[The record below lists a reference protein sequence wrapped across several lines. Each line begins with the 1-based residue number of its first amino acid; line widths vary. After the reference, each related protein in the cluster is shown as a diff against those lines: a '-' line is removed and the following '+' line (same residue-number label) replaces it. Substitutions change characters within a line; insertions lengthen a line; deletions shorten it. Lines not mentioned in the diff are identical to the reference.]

1 MSEPGSPSV
10 PQQHETDDRRYGGG
24 FVYFI
29 RNALGLSVGLVSS
42 LSLTAFV
49 MGATTGGAVLW
60 APPLPEGMQMQA
72 DNRFVQMFIEQQVE
86 EEAAVEPEPAE
97 EIVDE
102 VEEAVV
108 EIPAAEP
115 EPVAAPEPEP
125 IVEEPPPTEE
135 PPTVE
140 DEQVAEAP
148 AEEPAGDFGV
158 EAMGGGGSGGGP
170 GVNLPSG
177 SNPNGNLGT
186 GTRSNEEI
194 VERAQ
199 ERTEDRSAR
208 REERS
213 RSEEDA
219 ARVMRLDEVGSPP
232 EVVEQDPPIGYP
244 RELREAAV
252 AGLVVVECLITDDGD
267 VRACRRR
274 DGPDELA
281 EYVISIVRNWQF
293 SPARDHEGNAVV
305 VNYTFRIPF
314 RLT

>member
-1 MSEPGSPSV
+1 MSENTSPSV
-10 PQQHETDDRRYGGG
+10 PQKDDADDRRYGGG

-29 RNALGLSVGLVSS
+29 RNALGLSVGLVASI
-42 LSLTAFV
+42 SLTAFV

-60 APPLPEGMQMQA
+60 APPLPEGAMMQA

-86 EEAAVEPEPAE
+86 EEAVEELEPTEELAE
-97 EIVDE
+97 E
-102 VEEAVV
+102 EEAVV

-115 EPVAAPEPEP
+115 EPVAEPEP
-125 IVEEPPPTEE
+125 APVVEEPPPAEE
-135 PPTVE
+135 PPAAE
-140 DEQVAEAP
+140 EEQVAEAP
-148 AEEPAGDFGV
+148 AAEPAGDFGV
-158 EAMGGGGSGGGP
+158 EAMGGGGTGNGP

-177 SNPNGNLGT
+177 SNPNGSLGT
-186 GTRSNEEI
+186 GTRNNEEI
-194 VERAQ
+194 VERTQ
-199 ERTEDRSAR
+199 ERSEDRSAR
-208 REERS
+208 REDRS